1 VDRHVLNRIEW
12 EYQKRPHE
20 FLPAVHDGTIPA
32 YIYRNDGMGQPEDYG
47 LALRSNELVSGRL
60 VPATMKG
67 INLQTEDD
75 YLVHLIRSIAR
86 ANVDVVLHHHGE
98 ADETFVNRNWGAASG
113 ET

>member
-1 VDRHVLNRIEW
+1 MDRHVLNRIEW

-75 YLVHLIRSIAR
+75 YLVHLIRSMVCGISC
-86 ANVDVVLHHHGE
+86 
-98 ADETFVNRNWGAASG
+98 SG
-113 ET
+113 RGRREGPAPAGPPTRSLG